1 MANLND
7 NLYLSDVR
15 QMLGFRFNTY
25 LHWLKL
31 WVHKEIDDD
40 AMYAFVHQ
48 AFPSEKRSLHDDFF
62 ISLVNDVCKID
73 FGRNVK
79 RNRVEEC
86 GRGFLKDKLDKS
98 SEDSIPALKREQS
111 IWLLRS
117 LCASELSKLALFL
130 LAFSKDIDVIHED
143 ALTCLLDGS
152 EILIKNRM
160 EDIIQAARSR
170 MNGSEEVCLKCA
182 VVKHQTSPCAETET
196 KVEDSQSESIKC
208 RVTLEDIIYLNF
220 LSLEIR
226 ELANLVYF
234 TNFWKI
240 NLNKTPRTRLV
251 SNRSIKLQVWDT
263 AGQERF
269 RSLTKNYYNGA
280 ACALLV
286 YDITW
291 QSFNAIAQWLSDA
304 RSLASPQI
312 IKDLEDRREVTFME
326 ASQFAQENGML
337 FLETSALTG
346 ENIEET
352 FLRCA
357 RSILTKIE
365 SGELDPNRVGYG
377 IQFGHVEMKPIK
389 NDRPNARALV
399 GEPIVGGLTPADDE
413 DPKVRQMIQY
423 AVEQLNEKSKE
434 PFLRKLITLKNAAVQ
449 VVQGALYHLNILVAE
464 TDCKKGE
471 NVENVQNCKTTPHGL
486 SQECFIKIW
495 EREWLNFIKVM
506 KTKCKEASLPDVNIT
521 DTTKPTDDLQVGV
534 IATPENYT
542 IPTEEIATT
551 VVVDQSDEQQASTAA
566 VISSD
571 AEIAPTL
578 LMITTTD
585 SMTNKT
591 EPADM

>member
-1 MANLND
+1 MVSCYYFTSNLLAPFVTALELDFLIKKIPICQEGNVGERFGKILFSLIGFKRGVVYIVTAVPTFIPGFTGIFPAIAGMFLLVLGIAYAMQRWIPVD
-7 NLYLSDVR
+7 EFDHVNPATTTGGSAAQYL
-15 QMLGFRFNTY
+15 Q
-25 LHWLKL
+25 WLKL

-73 FGRNVK
+73 FARNVK
-79 RNRVEEC
+79 RNFCQEF
-86 GRGFLKDKLDKS
+86 GKSFLKNKVDKS
-98 SEDSIPALKREQS
+98 SEDYIPTLKREQS
-111 IWLLRS
+111 IRLLRS
-117 LCASELSKLALFL
+117 LCATDLSKLALFL
-130 LAFSKDIDVIHED
+130 LAFSKDIEVIHED
-143 ALTCLLDGS
+143 AFTCLLEGS

-170 MNGSEEVCLKCA
+170 MSGSEEVCLKCA
-182 VVKHQTSPCAETET
+182 VVKHQTSLCAETKT

-208 RVTLEDIIYLNF
+208 RVTLEDIICLNF
-220 LSLEIR
+220 LLLGTR
-226 ELANLVYF
+226 ELASPVYF

-240 NLNKTPRTRLV
+240 NETKLVISLRLHFQV
-251 SNRSIKLQVWDT
+251 QFKQDTAHTIGIEFGSKVVKIQDRSIKLQVWDT

-286 YDITW
+286 YDITCR

-312 IKDLEDRREVTFME
+312 IVILIGNKKDLEDRREVTFME
-326 ASQFAQENGML
+326 GSQFAQENGML

-389 NDRPNARALV
+389 SDCSNVHARC
-399 GEPIVGGLTPADDE
+399 
-413 DPKVRQMIQY
+413 
-423 AVEQLNEKSKE
+423 NS
-434 PFLRKLITLKNAAVQ
+434 
-449 VVQGALYHLNILVAE
+449 
-464 TDCKKGE
+464 C
-471 NVENVQNCKTTPHGL
+471 
-486 SQECFIKIW
+486 
-495 EREWLNFIKVM
+495 
-506 KTKCKEASLPDVNIT
+506 
-521 DTTKPTDDLQVGV
+521 
-534 IATPENYT
+534 
-542 IPTEEIATT
+542 
-551 VVVDQSDEQQASTAA
+551 ST
-566 VISSD
+566 
-571 AEIAPTL
+571 
-578 LMITTTD
+578 
-585 SMTNKT
+585 
-591 EPADM
+591 

>member
-1 MANLND
+1 MPG
-7 NLYLSDVR
+7 YL
-15 QMLGFRFNTY
+15 FKY
-25 LHWLKL
+25 LIIGNSGTGKSCVL
-31 WVHKEIDDD
+31 
-40 AMYAFVHQ
+40 HQ
-48 AFPSEKRSLHDDFF
+48 FLENKFKQDTAHTIGIE
-62 ISLVNDVCKID
+62 
-73 FGRNVK
+73 FG
-79 RNRVEEC
+79 
-86 GRGFLKDKLDKS
+86 
-98 SEDSIPALKREQS
+98 
-111 IWLLRS
+111 
-117 LCASELSKLALFL
+117 SK
-130 LAFSKDIDVIHED
+130 
-143 ALTCLLDGS
+143 
-152 EILIKNRM
+152 
-160 EDIIQAARSR
+160 
-170 MNGSEEVCLKCA
+170 
-182 VVKHQTSPCAETET
+182 VVKIQ
-196 KVEDSQSESIKC
+196 D
-208 RVTLEDIIYLNF
+208 
-220 LSLEIR
+220 
-226 ELANLVYF
+226 
-234 TNFWKI
+234 
-240 NLNKTPRTRLV
+240 
-251 SNRSIKLQVWDT
+251 RSIKLQVWDT

-286 YDITW
+286 YDITCR

-312 IKDLEDRREVTFME
+312 IVILIGNKKDLEDRREVTFME

-365 SGELDPNRVGYG
+365 SAV
-377 IQFGHVEMKPIK
+377 
-389 NDRPNARALV
+389 V
-399 GEPIVGGLTPADDE
+399 GEPIVGGLIPADDE

-486 SQECFIKIW
+486 SQECFVKIW

-521 DTTKPTDDLQVGV
+521 DTTKPTDNLQVGV

-542 IPTEEIATT
+542 IPIEEIATT
-551 VVVDQSDEQQASTAA
+551 VVVDQADEQQASTA
-566 VISSD
+566 VISSE
-571 AEIAPTL
+571 AEIAATL
-578 LMITTTD
+578 PVISTTD
-585 SMTNKT
+585 ASLSNKT
-591 EPADM
+591 EQTADM

>member
-7 NLYLSDVR
+7 NLYLPDVR
-15 QMLGFRFNTY
+15 KLLGFTFNTY
-25 LHWLKL
+25 LQWLKL

-48 AFPSEKRSLHDDFF
+48 AFPSEKL
-62 ISLVNDVCKID
+62 NDVCKID

-79 RNRVEEC
+79 RNFCQEF
-86 GRGFLKDKLDKS
+86 GKSFLKNKVDKS
-98 SEDSIPALKREQS
+98 SEHYIPALKREQS
-111 IWLLRS
+111 IRLLRS
-117 LCASELSKLALFL
+117 LCATDLSKLALFL
-130 LAFSKDIDVIHED
+130 LAFSNDIEVIHED
-143 ALTCLLDGS
+143 AFTCLLEGS

-170 MNGSEEVCLKCA
+170 MSGSEEVCLKCA
-182 VVKHQTSPCAETET
+182 VVKHQTSLCAETKT

-208 RVTLEDIIYLNF
+208 RVTLEDIICLNF
-220 LSLEIR
+220 LLLGTR
-226 ELANLVYF
+226 ELASPVYF

-240 NLNKTPRTRLV
+240 NETKLVISLRLHFQV
-251 SNRSIKLQVWDT
+251 QCRVFVYFIKQDTAHTIGIEFGSKVVKIQDRSIKLQVWDT

-326 ASQFAQENGML
+326 GSQFAQENGML

-389 NDRPNARALV
+389 SDR
-399 GEPIVGGLTPADDE
+399 
-413 DPKVRQMIQY
+413 
-423 AVEQLNEKSKE
+423 S
-434 PFLRKLITLKNAAVQ
+434 
-449 VVQGALYHLNILVAE
+449 
-464 TDCKKGE
+464 
-471 NVENVQNCKTTPHGL
+471 NVHGRCN
-486 SQECFIKIW
+486 SC
-495 EREWLNFIKVM
+495 
-506 KTKCKEASLPDVNIT
+506 
-521 DTTKPTDDLQVGV
+521 
-534 IATPENYT
+534 
-542 IPTEEIATT
+542 
-551 VVVDQSDEQQASTAA
+551 ST
-566 VISSD
+566 
-571 AEIAPTL
+571 
-578 LMITTTD
+578 
-585 SMTNKT
+585 
-591 EPADM
+591 

>member
-7 NLYLSDVR
+7 NLYLPDVR
-15 QMLGFRFNTY
+15 KLLGFTFNTY
-25 LHWLKL
+25 LQWLKL

-79 RNRVEEC
+79 RNFCQEF
-86 GRGFLKDKLDKS
+86 GKSFLKNKVDKS
-98 SEDSIPALKREQS
+98 SEDYIPALKREQS
-111 IWLLRS
+111 IRLLRS
-117 LCASELSKLALFL
+117 LCATDLSKLALFL
-130 LAFSKDIDVIHED
+130 LAFSNDIEVIHED
-143 ALTCLLDGS
+143 AFTCLLEGS

-170 MNGSEEVCLKCA
+170 MSGSEEVCLKCA
-182 VVKHQTSPCAETET
+182 VVKHQTSLCAETKT

-208 RVTLEDIIYLNF
+208 RVTLEDLYNVCDISDYLFKFLIIGNSGTGKSCVLHQF
-220 LSLEIR
+220 LENKFKQDTAHTIGIEFGSK
-226 ELANLVYF
+226 VV
-234 TNFWKI
+234 KI
-240 NLNKTPRTRLV
+240 QD
-251 SNRSIKLQVWDT
+251 RSIKLQVWDT

-286 YDITW
+286 YDITCR

-312 IKDLEDRREVTFME
+312 IVILIGNKKDLEDRREVTFME
-326 ASQFAQENGML
+326 GSQFAQENGML

-389 NDRPNARALV
+389 SDR
-399 GEPIVGGLTPADDE
+399 
-413 DPKVRQMIQY
+413 
-423 AVEQLNEKSKE
+423 S
-434 PFLRKLITLKNAAVQ
+434 
-449 VVQGALYHLNILVAE
+449 
-464 TDCKKGE
+464 
-471 NVENVQNCKTTPHGL
+471 NVHGRCN
-486 SQECFIKIW
+486 SC
-495 EREWLNFIKVM
+495 
-506 KTKCKEASLPDVNIT
+506 
-521 DTTKPTDDLQVGV
+521 
-534 IATPENYT
+534 
-542 IPTEEIATT
+542 
-551 VVVDQSDEQQASTAA
+551 ST
-566 VISSD
+566 
-571 AEIAPTL
+571 
-578 LMITTTD
+578 
-585 SMTNKT
+585 
-591 EPADM
+591 

>member
-365 SGELDPNRVGYG
+365 SV
-377 IQFGHVEMKPIK
+377 
-389 NDRPNARALV
+389 V

>member
-15 QMLGFRFNTY
+15 KLLGFRFNTY

-111 IWLLRS
+111 IRLLRS
-117 LCASELSKLALFL
+117 LCASELSKLALFV

-152 EILIKNRM
+152 EVLIKNRM

-208 RVTLEDIIYLNF
+208 RVTLEDLYNVCDISDYLFKFLIIGNSGTGKSCVLHQF
-220 LSLEIR
+220 LENKFKQDTAHTIGIEFGSK
-226 ELANLVYF
+226 VV
-234 TNFWKI
+234 KI
-240 NLNKTPRTRLV
+240 QD
-251 SNRSIKLQVWDT
+251 RSIKLQVWDT

-286 YDITW
+286 YDITCR

-312 IKDLEDRREVTFME
+312 IVILIGNKKDLEDRREVTFME

-337 FLETSALTG
+337 FLETSALSG

-389 NDRPNARALV
+389 NDHPNARA
-399 GEPIVGGLTPADDE
+399 
-413 DPKVRQMIQY
+413 RC
-423 AVEQLNEKSKE
+423 NS
-434 PFLRKLITLKNAAVQ
+434 
-449 VVQGALYHLNILVAE
+449 
-464 TDCKKGE
+464 C
-471 NVENVQNCKTTPHGL
+471 
-486 SQECFIKIW
+486 
-495 EREWLNFIKVM
+495 
-506 KTKCKEASLPDVNIT
+506 
-521 DTTKPTDDLQVGV
+521 
-534 IATPENYT
+534 
-542 IPTEEIATT
+542 
-551 VVVDQSDEQQASTAA
+551 ST
-566 VISSD
+566 
-571 AEIAPTL
+571 
-578 LMITTTD
+578 
-585 SMTNKT
+585 
-591 EPADM
+591 

>member
-7 NLYLSDVR
+7 NLYLSD
-15 QMLGFRFNTY
+15 
-25 LHWLKL
+25 
-31 WVHKEIDDD
+31 IDDD

-48 AFPSEKRSLHDDFF
+48 AFPSENRGLHDDFF

-73 FGRNVK
+73 IARNVK

-86 GRGFLKDKLDKS
+86 GIGSLKNKLDRS
-98 SEDSIPALKREQS
+98 SENSIPALKREQS
-111 IWLLRS
+111 IRLLRS
-117 LCASELSKLALFL
+117 LCASELSKFALFL
-130 LAFSKDIDVIHED
+130 LTFSKDIDVIHED

-152 EILIKNRM
+152 EVLIKNRM

-182 VVKHQTSPCAETET
+182 VVKHQKSPCEETNT

-208 RVTLEDIIYLNF
+208 RFFMFVDYYVKL
-220 LSLEIR
+220 
-226 ELANLVYF
+226 LVGKKLF
-234 TNFWKI
+234 FFQVKQDTAHTIGIEFGSKVVKI
-240 NLNKTPRTRLV
+240 QD
-251 SNRSIKLQVWDT
+251 RSIKLQVWDT

-286 YDITW
+286 YDITCR

-312 IKDLEDRREVTFME
+312 IVILIGNKKDLEDRREVTFME

-389 NDRPNARALV
+389 NDRPNARA
-399 GEPIVGGLTPADDE
+399 
-413 DPKVRQMIQY
+413 RC
-423 AVEQLNEKSKE
+423 NS
-434 PFLRKLITLKNAAVQ
+434 
-449 VVQGALYHLNILVAE
+449 
-464 TDCKKGE
+464 C
-471 NVENVQNCKTTPHGL
+471 
-486 SQECFIKIW
+486 
-495 EREWLNFIKVM
+495 
-506 KTKCKEASLPDVNIT
+506 
-521 DTTKPTDDLQVGV
+521 
-534 IATPENYT
+534 
-542 IPTEEIATT
+542 
-551 VVVDQSDEQQASTAA
+551 ST
-566 VISSD
+566 
-571 AEIAPTL
+571 
-578 LMITTTD
+578 
-585 SMTNKT
+585 
-591 EPADM
+591 